1 MLPTSQLLRI
11 PSFYKSH
18 INTTVFQ
25 TFDSKLE
32 NGLFFWNKLLHYY
45 KVLIKIKLNVHPLP
59 HPKKIQKIEYSMR
72 YWVT

>member
-18 INTTVFQ
+18 INTSIFQ

-32 NGLFFWNKLLHYY
+32 KWVVFLEEITPLLQGFD
-45 KVLIKIKLNVHPLP
+45 KI
-59 HPKKIQKIEYSMR
+59 
-72 YWVT
+72 